1 MRTRRLKICLPL
13 LLVSI
18 SALAVAQAPRVVHVA
33 DVKPAAQQEIVQRAR
48 QSYYSL
54 RAVGLDEFQSTI
66 KPNWEK
72 VLHDQDVTDSAQLQ
86 AALRLLNGLHFTM
99 LMDKD
104 GKVTVQHR
112 TDVEAPN
119 EKVKQGFEQIYSG
132 IDQAVSGFFATWSLF
147 MLNSPFPESGSA
159 YQLEDLGSQYRLSYK
174 EGTSS
179 IVTLMGKDLVISEI
193 NVTSPD
199 FVSTVKPQVRKTES
213 GFILVGYVGD
223 YTPTAGAGV
232 VHLNVKIEHNA
243 VSGLQLPLTLIADS
257 TLDGAPTHMELA
269 FSEYQ
274 VKTH

>member
-18 SALAVAQAPRVVHVA
+18 STIAMAQAPRVVRVA
-33 DVKPAAQQEIVQRAR
+33 DVKPAAQQEIVQHAR

-54 RAVGLDEFQSTI
+54 RAVGLDEFQSTV

-72 VLHDQDVTDSAQLQ
+72 VLNDQGVSDSTQLQ

-99 LMDKD
+99 LLDKD

-112 TDVEAPN
+112 TDAEPPN
-119 EKVKQGFEQIYSG
+119 EQVRQGFEQIYSG

-147 MLNSPFPESGSA
+147 MLNSPFPEAGA
-159 YQLEDLGSQYRLSYK
+159 TFQLDDLGKQYRLSYK

-193 NVTSPD
+193 DVTSPE
-199 FVSTVKPQVRKTES
+199 FTSIVKPQVRKTES
-213 GFILVGYVGD
+213 GFVLVGYVGD
-223 YTPTAGAGV
+223 YTPTKGAGV
-232 VHLNVKIEHNA
+232 VHLNVKIEHSA
-243 VSGLQLPLTLIADS
+243 VNGLQLPLTLIADS